1 MSGTLIDRPRFRLT
15 QRVRF
20 MGGEGIVR
28 NYEPD
33 SGTWTYLIEM
43 PLGIEPEFGRV
54 GAETRVLLSE
64 VDLCAAY

>member
-1 MSGTLIDRPRFRLT
+1 MSETLIDRPRFRLK

-43 PLGIEPEFGRV
+43 PLGTEPEFGRV

-64 VDLCAAY
+64 VDLCGAY